1 MSLWERVRDLP
12 LRVGDYSL
20 ETLSVAVSSEFTR
33 KTTVVRLHGAA
44 EEGVGEDVTYDAAE
58 HDLAAAA
65 GPMHPL
71 AGSWTLASFSEQLDR
86 AELFDHEPRMHAAR
100 DYRRWA
106 YESAALDLALRQS
119 GISLATVLGREP
131 RPLRFVLSTRRAYRE
146 WLALYPN
153 VHFKLDA
160 EDDWTDEVVAEL
172 AASGAVDAVD
182 LKGHYRGTAVDL
194 EPDPALY
201 RRVAEGFPDAFIED
215 PWLNEE
221 TDAALAPY
229 RDRITWDAP
238 IHSVADVDALPFP
251 PRVLNCKPS
260 RFGTVA
266 GLFAFYDACAERG
279 IQLYGG
285 GQFELGPGRGQA
297 QLLAALFHPD
307 APNDIA
313 PADYNLGEPRA
324 GLPESPLQLRPR
336 HTGFLLL

>member
-1 MSLWERVRDLP
+1 MSLWERVRELP
-12 LRVGDYSL
+12 LRIGEYTL

-33 KTTVVRLHGAA
+33 KTTVIHLQGSG
-44 EEGVGEDVTYDAAE
+44 EEGVGEEVTYDAAE

-65 GPMHPL
+65 GAIHPL
-71 AGSWTLASFSEQLDR
+71 AGSWTLGAFSEHLDHV
-86 AELFDHEPRMHAAR
+86 ELFDHEPRMHASR

-119 GISLATVLGREP
+119 GISVATVLGREP
-131 RPLRFVLSTRRAYRE
+131 RTLRFVLSTRRAHRE

-172 AASGAVDAVD
+172 AASGAVDTVD
-182 LKGHYRGTAVDL
+182 LKGHYRGTVVDL
-194 EPDPALY
+194 EPDAVLY
-201 RRVAEGFPDAFIED
+201 RRVAEGFPNAFIED

-251 PRVLNCKPS
+251 PHVLNCKPS

-266 GLFAFYDACAERG
+266 GLFAFYDACVERG
-279 IQLYGG
+279 IELYGG

-313 PADYNLGEPRA
+313 PADYNLGEPRP
-324 GLPESPLQLRPR
+324 GLPESPLQLRTR